1 MKKMTL
7 LTYAMML
14 ALGLTSSAWAKP
26 QTMNTD
32 LSTLSPTERQ
42 MTQALQAAFPKNR
55 IRWVKSTPIAG
66 LWEVTMG
73 TNIAYVAADAD
84 RVFKTA
90 LTETNKTEL
99 FRHWVFGATVFD
111 MKTARDITTPAKE
124 LAQQIDISTLPVK
137 NAITRVRGK
146 GERVL
151 YVFTDPDCPHCR
163 RLEMTLES
171 LDNVT
176 IHTFLT
182 PVVALHPKAREVA
195 TSIWCAKEPVKALL
209 DYMTDSQTSLPSLT
223 CRAPIEENE
232 RLMQTLGIKGTPTLF
247 FADGSRHT
255 GAMNATELENTL
267 KQKPLKGATR

>member
-7 LTYAMML
+7 LTYATLL
-14 ALGLTSSAWAKP
+14 ALGLTSSAWAEP
-26 QTMNTD
+26 QTMNKG
-32 LSTLSPTERQ
+32 LSTLSPSERQ
-42 MTQALQAAFPKNR
+42 MTQTLQAAFPKNR
-55 IRWVKSTPIAG
+55 IRWVKTTPIAG

-73 TNIAYVAADAD
+73 TNIAYVAADTD

-90 LTETNKTEL
+90 VTEANKTEL

-124 LAQQIDISTLPVK
+124 LAQQIDISTLPLK

-146 GERVL
+146 GERIL

-195 TSIWCAKEPVKALL
+195 TSIWCAKEPAKALL
-209 DYMTDSQTSLPSLT
+209 DYMTGSQTSLVTAT
-223 CRAPIEENE
+223 CRDPIEENE
-232 RLMQTLGIKGTPTLF
+232 QLMQTLGIKGTPTLF

-267 KQKPLKGATR
+267 KQKTLKGATR

>member
-1 MKKMTL
+1 MKKMRL

-14 ALGLTSSAWAKP
+14 ALGLTSSAWADTQSLK
-26 QTMNTD
+26 TD
-32 LSTLSPTERQ
+32 LSTLSATERQ

-55 IRWVKSTPIAG
+55 IRWVKTTPIAG

-73 TNIAYVAADAD
+73 TNIAYVVADTD

-90 LTETNKTEL
+90 VTEANKTEL
-99 FRHWVFGATVFD
+99 FRHWVFGATIFD
-111 MKTARDITTPAKE
+111 MKIARDITTPAKE
-124 LAQQIDISTLPVK
+124 LAQQIDISTLPLK

-195 TSIWCAKEPVKALL
+195 TSIWCAKEPAKALL
-209 DYMTDSQTSLPSLT
+209 DYMTGSQTSLASLT